1 MLRTALATLRFR
13 WASFAGAA
21 LALVLGSGVA
31 AMMITTL
38 AAASVTS
45 PGGDPGQLS
54 SAQAMAG
61 TSTLLGVSVAVFV
74 VAATFAFATE
84 QRRREIGLLRAVGA
98 TPRQVR
104 RMIIAEAA
112 VVGLLASGTG
122 CVLGALA
129 TPVLRSWMTSH
140 GVAPA
145 WFNIPVTAP
154 PLLIAFAVGV
164 ASALAGAIAASWRAA
179 RVPPGEALRDTASSS
194 SVMTGSRWVLG
205 LGLLGVGAYAGR
217 AIITGSPA
225 NAMIVKDDMP
235 ALVLIVAGCALLAP
249 VLLRPVARAATG
261 PLARAGAGSMV
272 VRQNV
277 LWAGR
282 RTAAIAAPVVLALG
296 LAIAMLA
303 IEASASA
310 TAQAAA
316 LSQQPTALPG
326 VSAHDQAQNRQATAV
341 ILGMALIYCFIAIAN
356 TTMIAARARNREIAA
371 LGLAGA
377 TRRQVL
383 VLVAAESALTAAIGA
398 IVAAVAAAV
407 VICGQHAA
415 LTRFANP
422 APVVIPWQPLSVIT
436 AACLTVA
443 VAASV
448 LSTARSLRKPLIELA
463 GLHE

>member
-316 LSQQPTALPG
+316 LPG

-407 VICGQHAA
+407 VIWGQHAA

-422 APVVIPWQPLSVIT
+422 ALVVLPWQPLSEIT

-443 VAASV
+443 VTASV